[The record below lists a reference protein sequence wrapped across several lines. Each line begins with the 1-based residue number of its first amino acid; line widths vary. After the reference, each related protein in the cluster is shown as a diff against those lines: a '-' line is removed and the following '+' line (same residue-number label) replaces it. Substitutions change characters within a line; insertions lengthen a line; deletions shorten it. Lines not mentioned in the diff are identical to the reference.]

1 MLVEPYLQGAHG
13 SCACWQ
19 TCSQPVVSS
28 CLSPS
33 LTIAAA
39 HAGIG
44 WEHTLT
50 HSCLH
55 PESVWHWL
63 GQPVLIA
70 SGPGCVDV
78 VLSVRLT
85 WQEPAALIPNGLAE
99 SHQRS
104 ASLEKVWAKARG
116 SDLRCLPLLSPC
128 TCVLSSQLIT
138 DKSFSLPSFAFFFFF
153 MLSGSFVWPPTA
165 AETTLRWWCRIR
177 SGWLPREQGWGCL
190 VALTP
195 PSATQRNT
203 CVALPS
209 VFLTE

>member
-1 MLVEPYLQGAHG
+1 MQGAHG

-50 HSCLH
+50 RSCLH

-85 WQEPAALIPNGLAE
+85 WREPAALIPNGLAE

-116 SDLRCLPLLSPC
+116 SDVRCLPLLSPC

-138 DKSFSLPSFAFFFFF
+138 DKSFSLPSFAFFFFYAVWF
-153 MLSGSFVWPPTA
+153 FCLATNSSRNNSAVVVQDQERMAAQGAGLGVPGGSDTSQCHP
-165 AETTLRWWCRIR
+165 EKHLRSPAFSIF
-177 SGWLPREQGWGCL
+177 
-190 VALTP
+190 
-195 PSATQRNT
+195 N
-203 CVALPS
+203 
-209 VFLTE
+209 

>member
-1 MLVEPYLQGAHG
+1 MLVELYLQGAHG

-33 LTIAAA
+33 LTVAAA

-50 HSCLH
+50 HSCLR
-55 PESVWHWL
+55 PESVWHRL

-70 SGPGCVDV
+70 AGPGCVDV

-85 WQEPAALIPNGLAE
+85 WQEPAALVPNGLAE
-99 SHQRS
+99 SHQRND
-104 ASLEKVWAKARG
+104 SLEKVWAKVHG
-116 SDLRCLPLLSPC
+116 SDVRCLPLLSPC
-128 TCVLSSQLIT
+128 TCVLSSQLII

-153 MLSGSFVWPPTA
+153 NAVWFFCLATNSSRNNSAVVVQDQEKVAAQGAGLGVPGGSDT
-165 AETTLRWWCRIR
+165 
-177 SGWLPREQGWGCL
+177 S
-190 VALTP
+190 
-195 PSATQRNT
+195 QRNT

>member
-1 MLVEPYLQGAHG
+1 MGLTLPSCLTPAWILQSPARAAGVKYMLVELYLQGAHG

-33 LTIAAA
+33 LTVAAA

-50 HSCLH
+50 HSCLR
-55 PESVWHWL
+55 PESVWHRL

-70 SGPGCVDV
+70 AGPGCVDV

-85 WQEPAALIPNGLAE
+85 WQEPAALVPNGLAE
-99 SHQRS
+99 SHQRND
-104 ASLEKVWAKARG
+104 SLEKVWAKVHG
-116 SDLRCLPLLSPC
+116 SDVRCLPLLSPC
-128 TCVLSSQLIT
+128 TCVLSSQLII
-138 DKSFSLPSFAFFFFF
+138 DKSFSLPSFAFFFFFF

-165 AETTLRWWCRIR
+165 AETTLQWWCRIR
-177 SGWLPREQGWGCL
+177 R
-190 VALTP
+190 
-195 PSATQRNT
+195 R
-203 CVALPS
+203 
-209 VFLTE
+209 

>member
-50 HSCLH
+50 RSCLH

-85 WQEPAALIPNGLAE
+85 WQEPAALVPNSLAE
-99 SHQRS
+99 SHQRN

-116 SDLRCLPLLSPC
+116 SDVRCLPLLSPC

-138 DKSFSLPSFAFFFFF
+138 DKSFSLPSFAFFF
-153 MLSGSFVWPPTA
+153 L
-165 AETTLRWWCRIR
+165 C
-177 SGWLPREQGWGCL
+177 CL
-190 VALTP
+190 VLLFGHQQQQKQLCGGGAGSGAGGCPWSRAGGAWWL
-195 PSATQRNT
+195 
-203 CVALPS
+203 
-209 VFLTE
+209 